1 MENVGKASCTN
12 RSQKLR
18 GRNIGRTFTPGEEE
32 AQSGTSGRISYF
44 CSHLGSALLSEGPL
58 IRRSVHPKISLI

>member
-44 CSHLGSALLSEGPL
+44 CSHLGVRLIVRRPFNPKVRSSEN
-58 IRRSVHPKISLI
+58 

>member
-1 MENVGKASCTN
+1 MEHVGKASCTN

-44 CSHLGSALLSEGPL
+44 CSHLGVRLIVRRPFNPKVRSSEN
-58 IRRSVHPKISLI
+58 

>member
-1 MENVGKASCTN
+1 MEHVGKASCTN

-18 GRNIGRTFTPGEEE
+18 GRTFTPAEEE

-44 CSHLGSALLSEGPL
+44 CSHLGVRLIAEALLIRVRSSEN
-58 IRRSVHPKISLI
+58 

>member
-44 CSHLGSALLSEGPL
+44 CSHLGVRLIVRRPSNPKVRSSEN
-58 IRRSVHPKISLI
+58 